1 MSLRY
6 NRSHETQDPLAPERG
21 PAGPEGRAMPALRG
35 EENDSLNAP
44 ARPTAGDPPAHL
56 GLHCLSDDRGTPGS
70 RVASRRGTSARG
82 LFTSTHSASYA
93 PPHPIPLP
101 RSPAEGGEGIEM
113 ARNGSLSLGE
123 GEGRGEGARVFHA

>member
-35 EENDSLNAP
+35 EENDSLDAP
-44 ARPTAGDPPAHL
+44 ARPAAGDPPAHL

-82 LFTSTHSASYA
+82 LFTSTHSASCA
-93 PPHPIPLP
+93 PPHPVPLP
-101 RSPAEGGEGIEM
+101 RRGGGH
-113 ARNGSLSLGE
+113 RNGSLSLGE
-123 GEGRGEGARVFHA
+123 GEGRGEGARVFTDNPR